1 LRIPAVRGRLRN
13 WHTFFPFVVELGY
26 YNIVDKFHSKMS
38 TTLSETKFTI
48 NGKDYS
54 HRELNMIYDFFTQLQ
69 WDTIDSALDCY
80 SQENG
85 SKHNIEEECHQVRDV
100 MYEVLRAAY

>member
-1 LRIPAVRGRLRN
+1 
-13 WHTFFPFVVELGY
+13 VVELGY

-38 TTLSETKFTI
+38 TTLSETLFII

-69 WDTIDSALDCY
+69 WDVIDSALDCY
-80 SQENG
+80 AQENG